1 MNDFA
6 ALILKGDP
14 KDSYLWLRI
23 GRGRLACHRAPGV
36 SAGQKIQVHVRPAD
50 VLLAAEEPVRISARN
65 ILQARVTSLKSVPE
79 GVYVGLDAGFP
90 LYSLVTR
97 QAADDLA
104 IRKGKTLYTI
114 VKATSV
120 EIKAHVEAPVRVA
133 VKGARGY
140 IESKHVDL
148 LRAIEA
154 DGSLTVAAKSLG
166 ITYRSAW
173 LWADVINGVWEK
185 PLLEMAHGGKG
196 GGGAWLTPEGKALL
210 DYVARVEERGQA
222 AAKRQRRS

>member
-6 ALILKGDP
+6 AVILPGDP

-23 GRGRLACHRAPGV
+23 GKGRLACHRAPGAA
-36 SAGQKIQVHVRPAD
+36 AGQKIQVHVRPSD

-65 ILQARVTSLKSVPE
+65 ILPARVTSLKAVPE
-79 GVYVGLDAGFP
+79 GVYVALDAGFP

-104 IRKGKTLYTI
+104 IRKGKTLFTI
-114 VKATSV
+114 VKATSI
-120 EIKAHVEAPVRVA
+120 EIVAHVEAPVRVA

-140 IESKHVDL
+140 VERKHFDL

-173 LWADVINGVWEK
+173 LWADAMNGAWK
-185 PLLEMAHGGKG
+185 TPLLEMAHGGQG

-210 DYVARVEERGQA
+210 DYVARIEGRA
-222 AAKRQRRS
+222 AGAT